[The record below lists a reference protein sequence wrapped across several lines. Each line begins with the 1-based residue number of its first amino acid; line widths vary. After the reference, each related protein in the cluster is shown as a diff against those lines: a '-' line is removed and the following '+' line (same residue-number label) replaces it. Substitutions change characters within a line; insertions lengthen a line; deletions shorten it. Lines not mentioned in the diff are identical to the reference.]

1 MAKICSVK
9 FFRGL
14 DLFQRLLEGNGQR
27 ISLLPGRAAC
37 RPGPQ
42 HPAGRAARQERRDGL
57 SLQLFP
63 CRRVAEKAG
72 HPDQKFLEEQ
82 FHLLGILLQIA
93 DIGGDPVDLV
103 NAHAPLDPAV
113 HGVLLVQREVLA
125 GLGPQQDEDF
135 LQGALVLLLQ
145 RALCLGDDEG
155 VPEIVDD
162 LSGQLLR
169 RGHQVGQ
176 PGLDGAPGHAV
187 ELGRGR
193 LLHQRHSRLFLD
205 GPQPHRAVRAHA
217 GEDDAD
223 AALLPVLGQGA
234 EEEIDR
240 ETQAAGRRR
249 LEQVQHTVQN
259 GHVLVGGDH
268 IDAVRLDLHPVPDLE
283 NLHPGGALEQFG
295 HDPLVGRVQVL
306 DDDKGHAAAFA
317 APAAGTVPAPP
328 VRRRRRRCRQ
338 CRRLL
343 HWLCVFQ
350 PYPEQ
355 PEIMIVSFYPAC
367 RNELVFSQQAYVCL
381 LILHSFAS
389 PPLSSLSTAEKFK
402 TGIRN
407 SS

>member
-1 MAKICSVK
+1 M
-9 FFRGL
+9 L
-14 DLFQRLLEGNGQR
+14 
-27 ISLLPGRAAC
+27 
-37 RPGPQ
+37 
-42 HPAGRAARQERRDGL
+42 
-57 SLQLFP
+57 P

-72 HPDQKFLEEQ
+72 HADQKFLEEE

-113 HGVLLVQREVLA
+113 DGVLLVQGEVVA

-145 RALCLGDDEG
+145 GQFGLGDDEG

-162 LSGQLLR
+162 LSGQILR
-169 RGHQVGQ
+169 RGDQVGQ
-176 PGLDGAPGHAV
+176 PGLNGAPGHAV

-234 EEEIDR
+234 QEEIDG

-249 LEQVQHTVQN
+249 FEQVQHAVQN

-268 IDAVRLDLHPVPDLE
+268 IDAVRLDPHPVPDLK
-283 NLHPGGALEQFG
+283 NLHRGGALEQFG

-306 DDDKGHAAAFA
+306 DDDKGHAAIFGHMPQELFQRLQ
-317 APAAGTVPAPP
+317 PAGGGADADNRKKEFSGLAGVSSAGRGVFFCTLLQKITSLTYPP
-328 VRRRRRRCRQ
+328 CFSGRG
-338 CRRLL
+338 
-343 HWLCVFQ
+343 
-350 PYPEQ
+350 
-355 PEIMIVSFYPAC
+355 SFIPFMP
-367 RNELVFSQQAYVCL
+367 VVCL
-381 LILHSFAS
+381 LFHGDRYITIF
-389 PPLSSLSTAEKFK
+389 
-402 TGIRN
+402 
-407 SS
+407 